1 MQVHVLARPR
11 VRCYVWSLLRDRL
24 TLSDE
29 VTATAVE
36 GQRAALTSQT
46 LPSQGPSSQNP
57 PSDDLQLLVTEHS
70 EAIYRVALSIVRDH
84 ALAEDVTQDTLI
96 KAWQALPSFRGD
108 SSLKS
113 WVLRIA
119 HNTAISALRRR
130 RDVLSDPAELPE
142 PPARESVEQQVEQN
156 EALAHFQEALNEL
169 DELSR
174 SVIVLRE
181 LEHLSYDEIAETL
194 GVPLPTVKTRIL
206 RARRT
211 LASALGEWK
220 P

>member
-1 MQVHVLARPR
+1 MQVHLVLRPMAIG
-11 VRCYVWSLLRDRL
+11 VIWNLLRSRTVTDETTQSNVRADRQ
-24 TLSDE
+24 
-29 VTATAVE
+29 V
-36 GQRAALTSQT
+36 
-46 LPSQGPSSQNP
+46 P
-57 PSDDLQLLVTEHS
+57 PPDDLQLLVTEHS
-70 EAIYRVALSIVRDH
+70 DAIYRVALSIVRDA

-119 HNTAISALRRR
+119 HNTAISTLRRR

-142 PPARESVEQQVEQN
+142 IVSRDSVEKRAEQN
-156 EALAHFQEALNEL
+156 EALMHFQSALDEL

-211 LASALGEWK
+211 LAAALGEWK

>member
-1 MQVHVLARPR
+1 MQVHLVLNPTALVAR
-11 VRCYVWSLLRDRL
+11 WDLRRIR
-24 TLSDE
+24 T
-29 VTATAVE
+29 VTENPT
-36 GQRAALTSQT
+36 Q
-46 LPSQGPSSQNP
+46 SSVVPTRETP
-57 PSDDLQLLVTEHS
+57 PPDDLQLLVTEHS
-70 EAIYRVALSIVRDH
+70 EAIYRVALSIVRDP

-96 KAWQALPSFRGD
+96 KAWQALPTFRGD

-119 HNTAISALRRR
+119 HNTAISTLRRR
-130 RDVLSDPAELPE
+130 RDVLSAPDELPE
-142 PPARESVEQQVEQN
+142 PVSRDSVERKAEQN
-156 EALAHFQEALNEL
+156 VALEHFRAALDEL

-174 SVIVLRE
+174 SVVVLRE

-194 GVPLPTVKTRIL
+194 DVPLPTVKTRLL

-211 LASALGEWK
+211 LANALGEWK

>member
-1 MQVHVLARPR
+1 MQMHMVLHPTPTRVSWNLPR
-11 VRCYVWSLLRDRL
+11 SR
-24 TLSDE
+24 T
-29 VTATAVE
+29 VTDNAISPQVE
-36 GQRAALTSQT
+36 TT
-46 LPSQGPSSQNP
+46 PHPSP
-57 PSDDLQLLVTEHS
+57 PDDLHLLVTEHS
-70 EAIYRVALSIVRDH
+70 DAIYRVSLSIVRDP

-96 KAWQALPSFRGD
+96 KAWQALPTFRGE

-119 HNTAISALRRR
+119 HNTAISTLRRR

-142 PPARESVEQQVEQN
+142 VVSHESVEKRAEQN
-156 EALAHFQEALNEL
+156 EALVHFQQALDEL

-194 GVPLPTVKTRIL
+194 GAPLPTVKTRIL

-211 LASALGEWK
+211 LAAALGEWK